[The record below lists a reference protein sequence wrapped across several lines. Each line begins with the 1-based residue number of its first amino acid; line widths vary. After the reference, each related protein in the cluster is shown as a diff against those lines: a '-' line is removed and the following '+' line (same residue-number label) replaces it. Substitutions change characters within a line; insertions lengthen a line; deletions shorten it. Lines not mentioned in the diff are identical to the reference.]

1 MRFSEI
7 DVLDE
12 SIFFAVSS
20 LHYVMR
26 QKITLALEP
35 LNITSEMLGSMLII
49 ADKGPLTT
57 NQFCCYQGRGRSTS
71 KRIIDRLQQRQ
82 LIALDDN
89 ECDKRVKNIRL
100 LPAGEKLLKQGL
112 QAIQQARQALEK
124 KVGTKQLTQFMAN
137 VREMYTLLQD
147 DPE

>member
-71 KRIIDRLQQRQ
+71 KRIIDRLQQRK

-89 ECDKRVKNIRL
+89 DCDKRVKSIRL
-100 LPAGEKLLKQGL
+100 LPEGERLMKQGL
-112 QAIQQARQALEK
+112 QAIKQARQELEK
-124 KVGTKQLTQFMAN
+124 KVGTKQIVQFMSS
-137 VREMYTLLQD
+137 VREMYALLQD
-147 DPE
+147 DNG